1 MAHRR
6 LPIDTQKFKDIAHTF
21 DGLTVAICN
30 ALYEGDLEDEHGHSV
45 QYPRLGNYVEEQSGS
60 ESGSEVEDPDEEDE
74 MDIDEE
80 DEEDYE
86 EGEDEDEDIE
96 PSDENLTKSKE
107 SWKAIWQKG
116 KHEDLAMAVMRHE
129 TKNRYDSSATT
140 QDEDTSWAADVFRN
154 ILFSSHEEIIESTAF
169 GNLARDRRRNTQ
181 LQALLNHLRLQAK
194 FMPSTYHQQ
203 LVDKKGLSPTCN
215 QVRKALS
222 MARDYIF
229 GTDHPDARKMG
240 AKHKCQVDDKMA
252 NKLDQTRHDIPL
264 PLFRQSFR
272 NYLWTERVEDAQSK
286 ASKRPKLASSATSTG
301 RISRISTAVK
311 GSAGT
316 KFRVQLLSDARVAQ
330 TINFCDR
337 LQDRLDAI
345 PAGDQDK
352 PLAHPLMEVGYSKR
366 SIERLKKHAAHE
378 SSNYLMNLF
387 EAIFEVLAS
396 DPRANFPQIFLEQ
409 HIIYLIWR
417 VEQAEI
423 SEIGWTKLAEGYT
436 CNAGGFSHYPAGQ
449 SNYSAQKVPAQ
460 EWSYASEVALTC
472 SPWEKE
478 IEAAAQKQIE
488 RYKNIVAAAEE
499 KSEKTKQ
506 DKFEEQARRHEQLE
520 TLLEESP
527 LGPGDAAFQKELEE
541 KIAELRV
548 VGKEALLRAIDNI
561 KEQQKYREKNARAK
575 KLLISLLGDLHEREG
590 IREGD
595 KWEAKDEMPSLSFE
609 EEFSYSETQHDDS
622 ESRRRKVPGV
632 PGSIQLSPSPERQ
645 IPTYSMP
652 HPPLYTSADIF
663 PRLPSPPR
671 GNRSR
676 TSVRDLWE
684 LSDDDIIVSSP
695 KLRKRS

>member
-1 MAHRR
+1 MPLR
-6 LPIDTQKFKDIAHTF
+6 
-21 DGLTVAICN
+21 DG
-30 ALYEGDLEDEHGHSV
+30 
-45 QYPRLGNYVEEQSGS
+45 
-60 ESGSEVEDPDEEDE
+60 VEDPDDEDV

-80 DEEDYE
+80 DEEDDE

-96 PSDENLTKSKE
+96 PSDEYLTKSKE
-107 SWKAIWQKG
+107 SWKVIWQKG

-129 TKNRYDSSATT
+129 TNNRYGSSAST
-140 QDEDTSWAADVFRN
+140 QDEDTSWAAYVFRDV
-154 ILFSSHEEIIESTAF
+154 LFSSHEEIIESIAF
-169 GNLARDRRRNTQ
+169 GNLARDRRRNTR

-194 FMPSTYHQQ
+194 FMPSIYHQQ

-229 GTDHPDARKMG
+229 GTEHPDARKMG

-252 NKLDQTRHDIPL
+252 NKLDRTRHDIPL
-264 PLFRQSFR
+264 PLSRQSFR

-301 RISRISTAVK
+301 RINRISPAVK

-330 TINFCDR
+330 AINFCDR

-352 PLAHPLMEVGYSKR
+352 PLAHPLVEVGYSER

-396 DPRANFPQIFLEQ
+396 DPKANFPQIFLEQ
-409 HIIYLIWR
+409 HIIYLIWQ

-460 EWSYASEVALTC
+460 EWSYACEIALKC
-472 SPWEKE
+472 SPWKE
-478 IEAAAQKQIE
+478 EMEAAARKENE
-488 RYKNIVAAAEE
+488 RYKEDVSRKEREVEE
-499 KSEKTKQ
+499 KVKQ
-506 DKFEEQARRHEQLE
+506 HKLREETRQQELLKI
-520 TLLEESP
+520 LLEEAEKAPSTT
-527 LGPGDAAFQKELEE
+527 GGVAAFQKELEE
-541 KIAELRV
+541 KTGELRV
-548 VGKEALLRAIDNI
+548 LAKEVLLRAIADI
-561 KEQQKYREKNARAK
+561 KEQQKYHDENARAK
-575 KLLISLLGDLHEREG
+575 QLLLSLLSDLHEKKLIMSE
-590 IREGD
+590 D
-595 KWEAKDEMPSLSFE
+595 KRDAKYEMPSLPFDE
-609 EEFSYSETQHDDS
+609 ESMDSEAQHGDN

-652 HPPLYTSADIF
+652 HPPPYTSADIF

-676 TSVRDLWE
+676 TSVMDLWE
-684 LSDDDIIVSSP
+684 LSDDDTIVTSP
-695 KLRKRS
+695 KPRKRS